1 MWQGWIAVI
10 VVPLA
15 RCTNRLSIKLSRW
28 AHELKADPYQKDL
41 LDEIASYAQ
50 SIETFCEAP
59 RELASTVR
67 QGQYKEVVECYF
79 MMKRALA
86 LAEAYDKTASLQ
98 LANEMRNALDHMMRS
113 LISYQDPHKLQQ
125 KEDQE
130 IGHLKKMKG
139 HLQRGMLDAVKVTCA
154 YLDED
159 LDRRHAPFSEKVV
172 GLVHQGEYL
181 KKFTAMQYGAKR
193 LFVKA
198 REEEFQLGTDSGDE
212 AVLSYYLKAIV
223 AYKTLHD
230 YQSENIANLK
240 WARYK
245 IAVYVSL
252 GMCALFSVQVVAE
265 LLEKPIV
272 KYVAD
277 AIRPLFVAFGWLH
290 E

>member
-1 MWQGWIAVI
+1 MWRSWVAVI
-10 VVPLA
+10 VVPFA
-15 RCTNRLSIKLSRW
+15 RGMNQLSIKLSRW

-50 SIETFCEAP
+50 SIETFCIVP

-67 QGQYKEVVECYF
+67 QGQYKEVVEYYF

-113 LISYQDPHKLQQ
+113 LIFYQDPSKPQP

-130 IGHLKKMKG
+130 IVHLRKMKG

-159 LDRRHAPFSEKVV
+159 LDRRHAPFSEKVI
-172 GLVHQGEYL
+172 GIVHQGEYL
-181 KKFTAMQYGAKR
+181 KKFTLMQYDAKR

-212 AVLSYYLKAIV
+212 TVLSYYLNAIV

-245 IAVYVSL
+245 TTIYVTL
-252 GMCALFSVQVVAE
+252 GMIALFAVQVTAE

-277 AIRPLFVAFGWLH
+277 FIRSLFVL
-290 E
+290 